1 MNVAPIDGLL
11 SKLEGVRETRP
22 GKWRARCPAHD
33 SKSLSLSIAEADTGS
48 VLLYC
53 FAGCGAADV
62 LASVGLQLSDL
73 YPPDELI
80 EARRYDTR
88 PRRNLRQ
95 VIDGCKPSAT
105 LVQVYV
111 TEMMRPKTWQVLAGA
126 LNLDKRDLWVL
137 QGAAQDLMRL
147 LDA

>member
-80 EARRYDTR
+80 KAKRYDTR
-88 PRRNLRQ
+88 PRKDLR
-95 VIDGCKPSAT
+95 AT
-105 LVQVYV
+105 LHQISYSSTVVEVAAEQIH
-111 TEMMRPKTWQVLAGA
+111 AGKA
-126 LNLDKRDLWVL
+126 LSGEDLREL
-137 QGAAQDLMRL
+137 RAACHTIREAAL
-147 LDA
+147 